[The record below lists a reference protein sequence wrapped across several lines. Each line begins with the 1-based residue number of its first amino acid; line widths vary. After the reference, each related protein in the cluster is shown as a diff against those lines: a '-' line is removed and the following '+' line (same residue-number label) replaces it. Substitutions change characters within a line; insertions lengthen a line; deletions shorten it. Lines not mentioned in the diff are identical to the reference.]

1 MTESPAYFALVSIDK
16 TVSVTGVIATSIA
29 GGLKQFA
36 RLFFVT
42 VAGGYHRRARSN
54 RSVPCDFE
62 ARRRQI

>member
-1 MTESPAYFALVSIDK
+1 MTESPANFALVSIDK

-42 VAGGYHRRARSN
+42 VAGAVSSSRS
-54 RSVPCDFE
+54 
-62 ARRRQI
+62 